1 MHKLFFFV
9 FLSFIACKSQK
20 TSVDNSKTQINSTN
34 NNSTDIVETKNPD
47 EGKMSEGFPKEP
59 KNNTGKTAGIIY
71 LKEGENKFFK
81 EYEMNVTF
89 KGVSEDSRCPEG
101 VNCVWAG
108 AGVANV
114 ELMGVATR
122 PMTVAISTVNMKGR
136 NLSKSAVFNGYKIE
150 LKELSPYPS
159 NSNKDKL
166 SGNYT
171 IGIVINKVAENDTGD
186 TNLTPVYETT
196 KK

>member
-1 MHKLFFFV
+1 MHKLFFFI
-9 FLSFIACKSQK
+9 FLSFLSCKSQK
-20 TSVDNSKTQINSTN
+20 MDQSKTTKTN
-34 NNSTDIVETKNPD
+34 TTDVVETKNVD

-59 KNNTGKTAGIIY
+59 KNNAEKTAGIIY
-71 LKEGENKFFK
+71 LKEGENRFFK

-114 ELMGVATR
+114 ELMGIATR
-122 PMTVAISTVNMKGR
+122 PRVVEIATINMKGK

-150 LKELSPYPS
+150 LKELSPYPTT
-159 NSNKDKL
+159 SNKSKL
-166 SGNYT
+166 AGNYT

-196 KK
+196 TK